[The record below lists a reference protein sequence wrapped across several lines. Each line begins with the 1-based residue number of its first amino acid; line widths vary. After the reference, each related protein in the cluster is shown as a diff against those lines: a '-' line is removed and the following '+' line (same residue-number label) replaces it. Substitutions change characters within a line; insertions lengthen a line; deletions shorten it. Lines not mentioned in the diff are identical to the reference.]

1 MLFGR
6 KGPAGPEPR
15 TRKETTHSADKIA
28 WEKQPHKPP
37 RGIFYEFFCKNIP
50 PGGLFSSIRQTIIGD
65 SRRGDARNPGS
76 DDKAELPSPLRRC
89 QTRCHTRSPRS
100 GW

>member
-28 WEKQPHKPP
+28 WEKQPRKPP
-37 RGIFYEFFCKNIP
+37 RGIFFEFFCKNIP
-50 PGGLFSSIRQTIIGD
+50 PRGLIFIHSADYNRGQPQRRRTESRIG
-65 SRRGDARNPGS
+65 
-76 DDKAELPSPLRRC
+76 
-89 QTRCHTRSPRS
+89 
-100 GW
+100 